1 MTVIGTVDS
10 VSRITLSITPCRT
23 SVNGIELFGGLR
35 VIEKIQQ
42 GLCDEHLMAEDPVY

>member
-10 VSRITLSITPCRT
+10 VPRITLGIMPCCI

-42 GLCDEHLMAEDPVY
+42 GLCDEYLMAEDPVY